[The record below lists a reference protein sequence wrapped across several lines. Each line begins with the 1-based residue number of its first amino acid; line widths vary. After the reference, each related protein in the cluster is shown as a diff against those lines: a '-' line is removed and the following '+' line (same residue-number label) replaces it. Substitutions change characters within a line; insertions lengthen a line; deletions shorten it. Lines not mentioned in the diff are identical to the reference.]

1 MGFLDRLK
9 KRTGWKDIVHDDP
22 PGYREYD
29 AYKVGSVEI
38 PDKLSEEN
46 AFILA
51 NTVAEIFFPID
62 FYADRCSKVRYY
74 IADRNGVEVPNT
86 ELNRFITDI
95 NPFYS
100 FNELVY
106 QWVFSYNSDGN
117 AIDYITVPEA
127 LQGLPSVSNITRLD
141 ILQPNLVDLR
151 EYTNISILKAQRL
164 QDLVKSIK
172 YDDASTVNNYL
183 DIERVGIT
191 TIDAT
196 RRNQSLV
203 LSRPPLF
210 KVVRNINGLLA
221 TYSAR
226 YNIYVNNG
234 AAGYLVKKAVK
245 ENDVMQAVDPKGRAE
260 ILADIN
266 DRMGLTGN
274 RNLWGI
280 SGVPVEFIN
289 TLSTIKDLLPLEE
302 TLEQSVK
309 IAGAYQIPPVL
320 VPRKD
325 QSTYD
330 NQADAER
337 SVWENGLMSMVQVA
351 CSAFTKTFRLDKAGY
366 KIMADYSTVSALKV
380 NDGAVE
386 DTNSKKIDNLKKLK
400 DAYPEKADII
410 NKELDKIIES
420 YGNR

>member
-9 KRTGWKDIVHDDP
+9 RLSGWQDIVHDNP
-22 PGYREYD
+22 PGYQDYESTR
-29 AYKVGSVEI
+29 VGSVEI
-38 PDKLSEEN
+38 PDRLSSEN

-51 NTVAEIFFPID
+51 NTVAEINFPID
-62 FYADRCSKVRYY
+62 FYADRCSKVRYF
-74 IADRNGVEVPNT
+74 IADRDGVEVPKT
-86 ELNRFITDI
+86 ELNRFLTDI

-106 QWVFSYNSDGN
+106 QWVFSYMSDGN
-117 AIDYITVPEA
+117 GINYITVPET
-127 LQGLPSVSNITRLD
+127 LTGVPSVSNITRCD
-141 ILQPNLVDLR
+141 VLQPNLIDIR
-151 EYTNISILKAQRL
+151 EYNNISIIKAQRL
-164 QDLVKSIK
+164 QDLVRAIR
-172 YDDASTVNNYL
+172 YDEVGTINNYL
-183 DIERVGIT
+183 DIERVRIT

-196 RRNQSLV
+196 RRSQSLV
-203 LSRPPLF
+203 LSRSPLF

-245 ENDVMQAVDPKGRAE
+245 ENDVQQAIDPKGRKE

-280 SGVPVEFIN
+280 SGVPIEFIN
-289 TLSTIKDLLPLEE
+289 TLSTIKDLMPLEE
-302 TLEQSVK
+302 TLEHSVK
-309 IAGAYQIPPVL
+309 IAGVYQIPPVL

-337 SVWENGLMSMVQVA
+337 SVWENGLMSMVQVV
-351 CSAFTKTFRLDKAGY
+351 CSEFTKTFRLDKVGY
-366 KIMADYSTVSALKV
+366 SIGADYSTVSALKV
-380 NDGAVE
+380 NDNQIE
-386 DTNSKKIDNLKKLK
+386 ETITKKIANLEKMLQL
-400 DAYPEKADII
+400 YPAKAIEI
-410 NKELDKIIES
+410 NKELDKILES